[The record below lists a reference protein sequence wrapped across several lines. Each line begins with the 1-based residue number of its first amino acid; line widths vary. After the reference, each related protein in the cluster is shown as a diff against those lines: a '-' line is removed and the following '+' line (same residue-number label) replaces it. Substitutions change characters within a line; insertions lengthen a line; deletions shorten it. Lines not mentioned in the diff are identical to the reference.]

1 MTNVAYLWVTFSV
14 FVMIIFTTGCVEE
27 RSTGIESATPSKPVV
42 IVTTLPQPQVI
53 SGIDKITEVSGKEII
68 ISGTNNQVKILNK
81 DVSKIVVSGV
91 NNIVLYPQEANPQI
105 VDSGINTQIRT
116 YS

>member
-1 MTNVAYLWVTFSV
+1 MTNVTYLWVILGI

-27 RSTGIESATPSKPVV
+27 TSTAIESPTTSKPVEFF
-42 IVTTLPQPQVI
+42 TTLPQPQVI
-53 SGIDKITEVSGKEII
+53 SGVDKITEVSGKEII

-105 VDSGINTQIRT
+105 VDSGVNTQIRT